1 MKIFINKYNRVY
13 YLRFIKLLFLAPAL
27 ISILFLALNS
37 RPTADEYFIGAAF
50 RGFYIDAPNNT
61 LFISKSIF
69 LDYINAII
77 SFSNLGWDNF
87 FNAATFQMSSA
98 ILLNFFGPG
107 SSLVLSLFY
116 SIILLFMFYMSLR
129 ILFITRSKID
139 LLVKSGFILIALY
152 LFFLLSNYPNSS
164 VTGIFVLT
172 GIRIGTYLI
181 YGIILWTILTYIVS
195 YYYRKNLF
203 DPKLILKI
211 IFVPLIFSFWYSTY
225 YAICLFLFALI
236 IYLDK
241 KSKVKS
247 ILMFLISLVSVCVI
261 FLINY
266 GVFFPKVEGYRSLVS
281 QESIVELIPVF
292 FREYVLNFDSRLYSP
307 EYLNLFVNLNNA
319 IPFIIG
325 FFLINWDRED
335 ISHTS
340 RLKSLK
346 ILSSILLGLYF
357 ILPLI
362 FVFQEFVTYQAY
374 WHLTIVFTI
383 SFITYLALG
392 MRFRAFFRSKNFE
405 YKVFNYFIGSIVLF
419 FSIQGLDSV
428 YKKIYDQIEVLQNF
442 SNSWDRGN
450 TFSVG
455 FPVEN
460 TSNYNVNNFISLKP
474 YVNYSEIP
482 QWVYERNQTFV
493 LGGTLDSNQ
502 EFIMG
507 NDSFSA
513 KNISIEIVPFVLPKI
528 RNDFEVEILLKSNAP
543 SVQMNAN
550 GVFASSKSFEKS
562 DDYYYSYVFDV
573 NNTLIDNNKIKID
586 IAPISNDES
595 KLYKFSIQEIQLT
608 YRKLNFG

>member
-1 MKIFINKYNRVY
+1 
-13 YLRFIKLLFLAPAL
+13 
-27 ISILFLALNS
+27 
-37 RPTADEYFIGAAF
+37 
-50 RGFYIDAPNNT
+50 
-61 LFISKSIF
+61 
-69 LDYINAII
+69 
-77 SFSNLGWDNF
+77 
-87 FNAATFQMSSA
+87 
-98 ILLNFFGPG
+98 
-107 SSLVLSLFY
+107 
-116 SIILLFMFYMSLR
+116 
-129 ILFITRSKID
+129 
-139 LLVKSGFILIALY
+139 
-152 LFFLLSNYPNSS
+152 
-164 VTGIFVLT
+164 
-172 GIRIGTYLI
+172 
-181 YGIILWTILTYIVS
+181 
-195 YYYRKNLF
+195 
-203 DPKLILKI
+203 
-211 IFVPLIFSFWYSTY
+211 
-225 YAICLFLFALI
+225 
-236 IYLDK
+236 
-241 KSKVKS
+241 
-247 ILMFLISLVSVCVI
+247 
-261 FLINY
+261 LINY

-346 ILSSILLGLYF
+346 TLSSILLGLYF

-528 RNDFEVEILLKSNAP
+528 RNDFEVEILLKSNAR